1 MEPNYIG
8 NNYNLLKF
16 LYSFGARDPLNE
28 LSNILEFM
36 TDVTDVEE

>member
-8 NNYNLLKF
+8 NLLKF
-16 LYSFGARDPLNE
+16 LNSLGARDPLNE

-36 TDVTDVEE
+36 TDITDVEE